1 MSDTWYLGLLSPT
14 SLPSAVSAPLVLPL
28 VSAPTSTLRVWGLEE
43 TRAGG
48 RPPRSVVP
56 HWHLSETQVW
66 AGCHAELS
74 QEVLQSGGGA
84 AGWWTPLQADP
95 RAVAWLQLDSAPSQ
109 AAPASEPRPRDHQ
122 PHASRVKNFP
132 CSHSGSWDISAA
144 GRPEENQCVCLPTQ
158 TWAGVPGPGTPALA
172 WLPLE
177 RR

>member
-1 MSDTWYLGLLSPT
+1 MRKGCCQERGQACQAHWLAQGEPGSYTTVGKSPA
-14 SLPSAVSAPLVLPL
+14 LDGQVA
-28 VSAPTSTLRVWGLEE
+28 

-122 PHASRVKNFP
+122 PRASRVKNFP